1 MTAAT
6 PTRGSRA
13 PWLVAAIAGV
23 VLVALLVVYFV
34 VLLPYR
40 RDHPVGGFTTS
51 EVDAM
56 EAATVEMNNV
66 GALAGKGNFDT
77 NYNRAVAGAAGPF
90 KQDLIN
96 ERAQAKKNLS
106 GKGVTEQVT
115 HRALIGP
122 VTSGG
127 QSGYVLLLTLAGP
140 QSSVASLLLA
150 PQQVTVTVVRSG
162 GKWLVSDIRSAGLV
176 Q

>member
-1 MTAAT
+1 MTVAE
-6 PTRGSRA
+6 PRRSSRA
-13 PWLVAAIAGV
+13 PWVTAAVAGA
-23 VLVALLVVYFV
+23 VLVALIIVYFV

-40 RDHPVGGFTTS
+40 RDHPVGGFS
-51 EVDAM
+51 SAEIDAM

-66 GALAGKGNFDT
+66 GALAGKGNFEA
-77 NYNRAVAGAAGPF
+77 NYSRALAGATGPF
-90 KQDLIN
+90 KQDLLS
-96 ERAQAKKNLS
+96 ERDQAKKNLA

-115 HRALIGP
+115 HRGLIGP

-127 QSGYVLLLTLAGP
+127 QSGYVLLMTLAGP
-140 QSSVASLLLA
+140 QSSIASLLLA
-150 PQQVTVTVVRSG
+150 PQQVTVTVVHSG